1 MEERE
6 EPIHMPRQRLQSHS
20 LHRSTRRSGCAA
32 HSACRVAYTLAH
44 GLCEKARSSRRTLR
58 RLRSSSFPGKPSY
71 KKCLHHVGDA
81 EADILLDV
89 RAEEGV
95 EAARRADAEAQALS
109 RASARSTSAAA
120 KWPASEKIFIYAHI
134 PAAASQTLGARAR
147 AAEGVARARWRISA
161 RAASRGAD
169 ASKDACCRG
178 GESHH
183 ARNAAMAGEPKS
195 AAGGSRTARRRA
207 WLCTK
212 SAAHRAARRTQLRNA
227 IKRSRRK
234 IIEAELLLDA
244 CECQIAPG
252 ASQRIRESGRGER
265 SISPR

>member
-71 KKCLHHVGDA
+71 KKCLLHVGDA

-134 PAAASQTLGARAR
+134 PAAASQSSSASGGRSSEGTL
-147 AAEGVARARWRISA
+147 E
-161 RAASRGAD
+161 D
-169 ASKDACCRG
+169 KC
-178 GESHH
+178 
-183 ARNAAMAGEPKS
+183 
-195 AAGGSRTARRRA
+195 ARR
-207 WLCTK
+207 L
-212 SAAHRAARRTQLRNA
+212 
-227 IKRSRRK
+227 
-234 IIEAELLLDA
+234 E
-244 CECQIAPG
+244 
-252 ASQRIRESGRGER
+252 GRGRVEGCLLQR
-265 SISPR
+265 RRISPRPKRCDGRRAEVCSGRLENCS

>member
-134 PAAASQTLGARAR
+134 PRRRARAR
-147 AAEGVARARWRISA
+147 AEGVARARWRISA

-212 SAAHRAARRTQLRNA
+212 SRSSSSRSPHSAQ
-227 IKRSRRK
+227 KR
-234 IIEAELLLDA
+234 D
-244 CECQIAPG
+244 
-252 ASQRIRESGRGER
+252 
-265 SISPR
+265 